1 MECFICGAVA
11 KTRALELD
19 GHSFDCPACG
29 LYEAQGD
36 FSKAYQLA
44 ATGMRAILD
53 LQRQQGIALPV
64 ISGQSAF
71 ELCLLSRISVNGE
84 PLVRF

>member
-1 MECFICGAVA
+1 MDCVICGATAQEIKPPLV
-11 KTRALELD
+11 KR
-19 GHSFDCPACG
+19 SIDCPECG

-36 FSKAYQLA
+36 FSEVYQVA
-44 ATGMRAILD
+44 AAGMREILN
-53 LQRQQGIALPV
+53 LQRQHGIALPV

-71 ELCLLSRISVNGE
+71 KLYLLSRISVNGE

>member
-1 MECFICGAVA
+1 MECFICGAGA
-11 KTRALELD
+11 LRRGLELG
-19 GHSFDCPACG
+19 GHSVDCPECG

-36 FSKAYQLA
+36 FSKTYQVV
-44 ATGMRAILD
+44 ATGMRDILD

-71 ELCLLSRISVNGE
+71 KLYLLSRVSVNGE
-84 PLVRF
+84 PLVKL